1 MENQFKKL
9 SNLLFQLN
17 NHITIINNIIYE
29 MNVIFNENKTNN
41 ININLRNSI
50 NTLNEL
56 SKKMNKNVFS
66 QKYLNI
72 SLNSSDKEEQTILN
86 NSNNKITICFKSFDK
101 ERFFVYDPNIPIK
114 KILRNYLEET
124 GSLKMPRKP
133 IFIIK
138 GNSLNP
144 NDNRKIGDITNND
157 YIEINVDYF

>member
-29 MNVIFNENKTNN
+29 MNVIINEDKNNK
-41 ININLRNSI
+41 ININLSNSI
-50 NTLNEL
+50 KSLNEL
-56 SKKMNKNVFS
+56 SKKMNKNTYN

-86 NSNNKITICFKSFDK
+86 NSNDKITICFKSFDK
-101 ERFFVYDPNIPIK
+101 ERNFVYDPNVPLN

-124 GSLKMPRKP
+124 GSLRMPRKP
-133 IFIIK
+133 IFLIK

-144 NDNRKIGDITNND
+144 NDNRKIGDISNHD